1 MTGAKAADAGQAGN
15 AGQAV
20 NARLKTRLYV
30 ATLLGI
36 CLLDIEAGRQAP
48 FPFPRQATLHA
59 QQRPA
64 PQSHGRLF
72 PPIDLGLLESPDRA
86 AWQKPEQIMDVLHVA
101 DGSKVADIGAGAGW
115 FTIRLARRV
124 GPNGRVYS
132 QDVQREMLE
141 AIKRRVIREGLQNV
155 QTRLGEG
162 SDPNLQVSG
171 LDAVVV
177 VDAYQEVE
185 ERVTFLKNLARA
197 LKPNGLIGVVNW
209 KPGRGGPGPPESV
222 RVDKGSVVADVRAAE
237 LRIVDEETLPYQY
250 MLVLA
255 K

>member
-1 MTGAKAADAGQAGN
+1 MRAAT
-15 AGQAV
+15 AV
-20 NARLKTRLYV
+20 
-30 ATLLGI
+30 LLSI
-36 CLLDIEAGRQAP
+36 FLLDVEAGLQSRLQLP
-48 FPFPRQATLHA
+48 LQTVLHA
-59 QQRPA
+59 QQPPA
-64 PQSHGRLF
+64 PQSPGRLF

-124 GPNGRVYS
+124 GPNGLVYS

-155 QTRLGEG
+155 QTRLGVG

-171 LDAVVV
+171 LDAIVV
-177 VDAYQEVE
+177 VDAYQEVVD
-185 ERVTFLKNLARA
+185 RVTFLKNLARA

-209 KPGRGGPGPPESV
+209 KPGRGGPGPPESA
-222 RVDKGSVVADVRAAE
+222 RVDKASAIADVRAAG

-250 MLVLA
+250 MLAVA